1 MHAFGQP
8 SVLLLFDDV
17 DVDDADADADEVTIS
32 SCASAKYFVNMSSN
46 VLGSLEYHD
55 PA

>member
-1 MHAFGQP
+1 MHAFGIP
-8 SVLLLFDDV
+8 SVLLLHADDSDDV
-17 DVDDADADADEVTIS
+17 DIEDTMS
-32 SCASAKYFVNMSSN
+32 SCASVKYFVNMSSN